1 MDNHFFMFARAGLLS
16 AVALML
22 ASCGNKGPLSL
33 PPAAGTTT
41 VAQSSP
47 ASQPAKPA
55 DHSSAPA
62 TKDQ

>member
-1 MDNHFFMFARAGLLS
+1 MDNHYFMFARAGLLS

-22 ASCGNKGPLSL
+22 ASCGNKGSLSL
-33 PPAAGTTT
+33 PPAAGAT
-41 VAQSSP
+41 AANSSP